1 MPARLL
7 VVRHAESDWNAAG
20 RWQGRG
26 DPPLSP
32 HGHEQAAAAV
42 PGLRGKIEAVVSSTL
57 VRAHQ
62 TAQLIAGALG
72 AGDVE
77 VDPDLMEIDVG
88 KWTGLTIA
96 EVEERYGAELRAW
109 REGRLQAAPGG
120 EDKDVFLER
129 VMRGLRRVA
138 ERHVDRAVLVVSHGG
153 CIGRLERHLDV
164 FPGRGPGHLCG
175 RWFTVDGAELRP
187 ASDRLSLIGEPTPAP
202 PEAR

>member
-1 MPARLL
+1 MTRLL

-42 PGLRGKIEAVVSSTL
+42 PKLRGRVERVVSSAL

-77 VDPDLMEIDVG
+77 VETDLVEIDVG
-88 KWTGLTIA
+88 KWTGLTIG
-96 EVEERYGAELRAW
+96 EVQERYGAELRAW
-109 REGRLQAAPGG
+109 RDGQLQAPPGG
-120 EDKDVFLER
+120 EDKDAFLER
-129 VMRGLRRVA
+129 VVRGLRTIAV
-138 ERHVDRAVLVVSHGG
+138 RHQGRAVLVVSHGG
-153 CIGRLERHLDV
+153 CIGRLERHLGV
-164 FPGRGPGHLCG
+164 FPGRGPGHLAG
-175 RWFTVDGAELRP
+175 RWFSMDGEELRP
-187 ASDRLSLIGEPTPAP
+187 TSDRIELIGEPTAPP